1 MDIVFFSGWH
11 VHCAMPRP
19 SRFLTHFTCKHCKID
34 ALAPMVH
41 KLVAQEVDDG
51 GCEAG
56 FGVVGAA
63 GGDFRAADFTGPS
76 LCAVV

>member
-1 MDIVFFSGWH
+1 
-11 VHCAMPRP
+11 
-19 SRFLTHFTCKHCKID
+19 
-34 ALAPMVH
+34 MVH